1 MNTDKTLY
9 LKHKNDKMK
18 LKIQIVI
25 GIIFCFLSFEGNA
38 QQDPQYTQYMYNT
51 MSVNPAY
58 TGSRGHL
65 TLTGLHRT
73 QWVGL
78 DGAPT
83 TQTLTIESPVGKNVG
98 LGLSFV
104 NDRLGPSDEFYFDAN
119 FSYTLKLNND
129 RKLSF
134 GLKGGGRM
142 LNIDWSR
149 GSFQSQE
156 DVFQNNITNRFLPTI
171 GAGVYLHSDNSYIG
185 LSVPNFLTNEH
196 YDEVQ
201 NSVAAERLHFH
212 LIGGKVFDI
221 SNTTKFMPAVLG
233 KFVVGAPVIVDLSAN
248 FMFDESLRLGL
259 AYRWDD
265 SVSGLIGLQVSPKLF
280 ISYSY
285 EYTTTP
291 LQDFNSGSHD
301 IMLRFELRSKERKL
315 KSPRFF

>member
-1 MNTDKTLY
+1 MKRNKKTY

-25 GIIFCFLSFEGNA
+25 GIILCFVSYDGNA

-51 MSVNPAY
+51 MTVNPGY

-65 TLTGLHRT
+65 SIMGYHRT

-83 TQTLTIESPVGKNVG
+83 TQALTIESPIGRNVG

-104 NDRLGPSDEFYFDAN
+104 NDELGPSEELYVDAN
-119 FSYTLKLNND
+119 FSYTLKLNNG
-129 RKLSF
+129 RRLSF

-142 LNIDWSR
+142 LNIDWSK
-149 GSFQSQE
+149 GTFQEGE
-156 DVFQNNITNRFLPTI
+156 DVFQNNIRNKFLPTI
-171 GAGVYLHSDNSYIG
+171 GAGIYLHGEKSYIG
-185 LSVPNFLTNEH
+185 FSVPNFLTNEH

-201 NSVAAERLHFH
+201 NSLAAERLHFH
-212 LIGGKVFDI
+212 LIGGKVFEL
-221 SNTTKFMPAVLG
+221 SNNTKFMPAVLG
-233 KFVVGAPVIVDLSAN
+233 KFVVGAPIIVDLSAN
-248 FMFDESLRLGL
+248 FMFDESLRLGV

-265 SVSGLIGLQVSPKLF
+265 SISGLIGLQVSPKLF

-285 EYTTTP
+285 DYTTTP
-291 LQDFNSGSHD
+291 LQDFNSGTHD

>member
-1 MNTDKTLY
+1 MNINKIIY

-18 LKIQIVI
+18 YKIQIVI
-25 GIIFCFLSFEGNA
+25 GIILTLLSYDGSA

-51 MSVNPAY
+51 MNVNPAY

-65 TLTGLHRT
+65 AVTGYHRT

-83 TQTLTIESPVGKNVG
+83 TQALTIESPVGKNVG

-119 FSYTLKLNND
+119 FSYTLKLNNG
-129 RKLSF
+129 RRLSF

-149 GSFQSQE
+149 GTFQSSE
-156 DVFQNNITNRFLPTI
+156 DVFQNNIRNKFLPTV
-171 GAGVYLHSDNSYIG
+171 GAGIYLHGDKSYIG
-185 LSVPNFLTNEH
+185 FSVPNFLTNEH

-212 LIGGKVFDI
+212 LIGGKVWDL
-221 SNTTKFMPAVLG
+221 SENTQFMPAVLG

-248 FMFDESLRLGL
+248 FMFDESLRLGV

-265 SVSGLIGLQVSPKLF
+265 SVSGLIGLQISPKLL

-285 EYTTTP
+285 DYTTTP
-291 LQDFNSGSHD
+291 LQDFNSGTHD